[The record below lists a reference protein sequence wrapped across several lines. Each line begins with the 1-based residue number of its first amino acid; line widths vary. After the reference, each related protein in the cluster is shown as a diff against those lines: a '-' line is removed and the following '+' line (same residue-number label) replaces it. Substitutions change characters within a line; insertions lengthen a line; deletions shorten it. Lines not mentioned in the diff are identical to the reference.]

1 MNKLDKLLE
10 GHGKLIE
17 NHEKAMNLLLRNQK
31 ILAEN
36 HSDLE
41 RQMDVEVQHLQRQI
55 DALSVSKK
63 SKKDKKGKKDKK
75 AGKKE
80 KKEKKQ
86 SDSSDDDLKLAS
98 WRDQRMS

>member
-41 RQMDVEVQHLQRQI
+41 RQMDVEVQHLQQQL
-55 DALSVSKK
+55 DKLFLTKK
-63 SKKDKKGKKDKK
+63 EGKKEKKGKKDKK
-75 AGKKE
+75 KGG
-80 KKEKKQ
+80 
-86 SDSSDDDLKLAS
+86 
-98 WRDQRMS
+98 